1 MKSEKKTENRKLG
14 AASKNMHPKL
24 RRGIGSAIV
33 VWLSNKSTVFVLQ
46 PLYKGAKDTTGVNVG
61 KKRGKNWKN
70 CACCGRNFPF
80 TFCILAKIRTDNWLP
95 PIVTAN

>member
-14 AASKNMHPKL
+14 AASKTMHPKL

-46 PLYKGAKDTTGVNVG
+46 QLYKGAKDTTGVNVG
-61 KKRGKNWKN
+61 KSGEKIGK
-70 CACCGRNFPF
+70 
-80 TFCILAKIRTDNWLP
+80 
-95 PIVTAN
+95 TAPVAVAIFRLHFAFWPKFELTTGCLQL